1 MDCAAS
7 ACPPHWEGTRR
18 NVTSLD
24 IANLLREHGAFG
36 AIAILAVAVVYLYRE
51 VSAAKAK
58 HLSDLERIV
67 GIAESCKAAIAA
79 SAEALKD
86 NEQAVAA
93 IDKAIG
99 TLAREAEGA
108 ATETRHGIAG
118 AQSSLNGIAKGLEQV
133 MRDIRGR
140 AA

>member
-1 MDCAAS
+1 M
-7 ACPPHWEGTRR
+7 
-18 NVTSLD
+18 TSLD
-24 IANLLREHGAFG
+24 IANLLREHGATA
-36 AIAILAVAVVYLYRE
+36 AIAILCSVCVYLYRD
-51 VSAAKAK
+51 AAAARAK
-58 HLSDLERIV
+58 HLSDLERII

-93 IDKAIG
+93 IDKAVG

-108 ATETRHGIAG
+108 AGDTRHGIG
-118 AQSSLNGIAKGLEQV
+118 NVQSSLNGIAAGIEQV
-133 MRDIRGR
+133 LRDIRGR